1 MADRDAYLAGL
12 AQLDEDGF
20 NHVVYHRG
28 MQNWADIHDSFATTE
43 PSYSDDFVS
52 IYRLS
57 DLRGSCPEAPSARQ
71 RFTRAYADALLP
83 QSVLDERPGPV
94 VVFPPTADAGDH
106 LLRYLRNFT
115 DSDRTVLTITGTDER
130 NIAIRN
136 SDMPDTDALIDLEE
150 YAALWLLKDQA
161 EFDAE
166 KTGTYQNW
174 FRQRFRPCAYYQLDE
189 RVTIALYL
197 RADIPCSAVD
207 ENGELAVRYDGG
219 VRLHNVSYVQ
229 RAEVIRIYLAWAN
242 ATPTH
247 YAFSLQF
254 FDAEGNKALQF
265 DDVIYRQVL
274 TSYDIDASSL
284 PAGTYSIQLIV
295 YDFETRVSQ
304 GGTLTRTGGRFERE
318 LEIASIKLLR

>member
-1 MADRDAYLAGL
+1 M
-12 AQLDEDGF
+12 
-20 NHVVYHRG
+20 
-28 MQNWADIHDSFATTE
+28 
-43 PSYSDDFVS
+43 
-52 IYRLS
+52 
-57 DLRGSCPEAPSARQ
+57 
-71 RFTRAYADALLP
+71 
-83 QSVLDERPGPV
+83 
-94 VVFPPTADAGDH
+94 PPFGC
-106 LLRYLRNFT
+106 
-115 DSDRTVLTITGTDER
+115 LTIR
-130 NIAIRN
+130 RN
-136 SDMPDTDALIDLEE
+136 STPR
-150 YAALWLLKDQA
+150 KP
-161 EFDAE
+161 
-166 KTGTYQNW
+166 
-174 FRQRFRPCAYYQLDE
+174 RPIKIGSGSDSGPARNHQLDE

-207 ENGELAVRYDGG
+207 ENGEMAVRYDGG

-295 YDFETRVSQ
+295 YDYETGASQ
-304 GGTLTRTGGRFERE
+304 GRRSAEYGGTH
-318 LEIASIKLLR
+318 